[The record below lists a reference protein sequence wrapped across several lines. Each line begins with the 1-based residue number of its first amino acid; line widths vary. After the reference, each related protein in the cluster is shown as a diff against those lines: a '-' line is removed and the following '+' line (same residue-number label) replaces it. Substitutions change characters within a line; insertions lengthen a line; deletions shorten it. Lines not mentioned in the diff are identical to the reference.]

1 MLDAEER
8 TGNLAAN
15 AIISHCRGKVE
26 QEAPEIVSVSRGQH
40 TVHVVPADWDAAPG
54 PLARVLDRATA
65 ESEEVQAVVLVADA
79 DAAVGVAE
87 ALVRARG
94 RVPPRIVAATGAARA
109 ARVLR
114 AGAAPIIVGAPAQ
127 IVALVRAAALK
138 LGEVRAVGIAWA
150 DEILAAGGGAD
161 LEAVMA
167 ELPKDAPRTI
177 LAAQLNPAVEDFIER
192 YARRAS
198 RFGATG
204 AAAKPSAK
212 APATTP
218 LSGAAASP
226 AHAPSPAAGA
236 APAPP
241 PAIALSYV
249 LVTPA
254 ARANVLRRL
263 LDEIDPPSAAIYVRS
278 DESER
283 AVREALL
290 LLGYHGDN
298 GALRVV
304 RGPISDHSALV
315 VLFDPPRDSAELAE
329 AVSGAPG
336 RTIAMLLPRQLPH
349 LIALT
354 SGPVRPFVFAGPAE
368 SARGR
373 DETMRSEL
381 RREIATGS
389 LDREVLALE
398 PLLVE
403 TDGVSIA
410 AAALRL
416 LERHRESAAAAAAAT
431 VANRPVAQPESES
444 RPPAGTGRPSGR
456 PDGQGYGRPH
466 SGGPRGGRPERG
478 GRGGPPGRGGPGSG
492 DRDRGRDRGDSGGR
506 GRGPGRPD
514 TRPLPRSP
522 R

>member
-8 TGNLAAN
+8 AGNLAAN
-15 AIISHCRGKVE
+15 AIISHRRGKVE
-26 QEAPEIVSVSRGQH
+26 HEAPETVSVSRGQH
-40 TVHVVPADWDAAPG
+40 TVHIVPADWDAAPG
-54 PLARVLDRATA
+54 PLARVLDRAAA

-79 DAAVGVAE
+79 EAAVGVAD

-94 RVPPRIVAATGAARA
+94 GVPPRVVAATGAARA

-114 AGAAPIIVGAPAQ
+114 AGAAPVIVGAPAQ
-127 IVALVRAAALK
+127 IMALVRAAALK
-138 LGEVRAVGIAWA
+138 LGEVRALGVAWA
-150 DEILAAGGGAD
+150 DEILASGGGAD
-161 LEAVMA
+161 LEAIMA
-167 ELPKDAPRTI
+167 EVPKDAPRAI
-177 LAAQLNPAVEDFIER
+177 LTAQLNPAVEDFIER

-204 AAAKPSAK
+204 ALAK
-212 APATTP
+212 APP
-218 LSGAAASP
+218 SGAAASP
-226 AHAPSPAAGA
+226 AHAAGA
-236 APAPP
+236 SPAPP
-241 PAIALSYV
+241 PVISLGYV

-254 ARANVLRRL
+254 ARTSVLRRL
-263 LDEIDPPSAAIYVRS
+263 LDEIDPPSATIYVRS
-278 DESER
+278 AESER

-304 RGPISDHSALV
+304 RGPISDHSALL
-315 VLFDPPRDSAELAE
+315 VLFDLPHDSGELAQTV
-329 AVSGAPG
+329 AGVPG
-336 RTIAMLLPRQLPH
+336 RSIALLLPRQLPH

-354 SGPVRPFVFAGPAE
+354 AGPVRPFVFAGPAE
-368 SARGR
+368 AARGR

-381 RREIATGS
+381 RREITAGS

-398 PLLVE
+398 PLLAE

-416 LERHRESAAAAAAAT
+416 LERHRQSAAAAAAAT
-431 VANRPVAQPESES
+431 PANRPVAQPDAES

-456 PDGQGYGRPH
+456 PDAQGYGRPR

-478 GRGGPPGRGGPGSG
+478 GRGDPPGRGGPGSG

-506 GRGPGRPD
+506 ERGPGRPD

>member
-8 TGNLAAN
+8 TGNLATN
-15 AIISHCRGKVE
+15 AIISHRRGKVE
-26 QEAPEIVSVSRGQH
+26 HEAPEIVSVSRGQH

-54 PLARVLDRATA
+54 PLARVLDRAAA

-79 DAAVGVAE
+79 DAAVGVAD

-94 RVPPRIVAATGAARA
+94 RVPPRIVAATGAART

-138 LGEVRAVGIAWA
+138 LGEVRAVGVAWA
-150 DEILAAGGGAD
+150 DEILASGGGAD
-161 LEAVMA
+161 LEAIMA

-204 AAAKPSAK
+204 ASAK
-212 APATTP
+212 APE
-218 LSGAAASP
+218 SGAAASP
-226 AHAPSPAAGA
+226 AHAPSAASGA
-236 APAPP
+236 SPAPP
-241 PAIALSYV
+241 PAIPISYV

-263 LDEIDPPSAAIYVRS
+263 LDEIDPPSAAIQVRS

-304 RGPISDHSALV
+304 RGPISDHSALL
-315 VLFDPPRDSAELAE
+315 VLFDPPHDSGELAQ
-329 AVSGAPG
+329 AVAGVPG

-354 SGPVRPFVFAGPAE
+354 AGPVRPFVFAGPAE
-368 SARGR
+368 AARGR
-373 DETMRSEL
+373 DEEMRSEL
-381 RREIATGS
+381 RREIAAGS

-416 LERHRESAAAAAAAT
+416 LERHRQSAAAAAAAT
-431 VANRPVAQPESES
+431 VANRPVASPESES